1 MKKCPFCAE
10 QIQDDAIKCRHC
22 GEFLD
27 GRLRTSG
34 TTGVHVPAAFF
45 GYEYK
50 SALTI
55 LGVPLVHI
63 AQGIDP
69 KTGRPRV
76 AKGIIAM
83 GNVAIGVVAMG
94 GIAIGGLT
102 LGGLGIGVLA
112 CGGLAVGFVAMG
124 GAAIAVYLAIGGLAI
139 AGKIALGGAAIAP
152 HVIGG
157 SRVDPEAVDMLKRWL
172 PGLEQLLPPPPR

>member
-27 GRLRTSG
+27 GRARDGGPINIQIPS
-34 TTGVHVPAAFF
+34 VFF

-50 SALTI
+50 SKLT
-55 LGVPLVHI
+55 LFGLPLVHI

-69 KTGRPRV
+69 QTRRPRV
-76 AKGIIAM
+76 AKGIIAI
-83 GNVAIGVVAMG
+83 GNVAIGGVAIG
-94 GIAIGGLT
+94 GIALGGLT
-102 LGGLGIGVLA
+102 LGGCSIGVVA
-112 CGGLAVGFVAMG
+112 CGGLALGCVALG
-124 GAAIAVYLAIGGLAI
+124 GAAIAVYLALGGLAI
-139 AGKIALGGAAIAP
+139 AGKIAIGGAAIAP

-157 SRVDPEAVDMLKRWL
+157 SGVDPEAVKQLKQWF
-172 PGLEQLLPPPPR
+172 PSLEKMLPPVER